1 MAKVTLRKKPITK
14 GRQALYLDYYPP
26 IMHPDTGKPVRREYL
41 KIYLFD
47 RPRTEIDK
55 EHNRETQKL
64 AENLRAMRQIEIQN
78 LRFGFLSD
86 TKRNADFINFFKE
99 TAIRRSGS
107 NADNWNMA
115 VQYFISFAGQQ
126 LRFADLNEILC
137 EDYRDYLLKA
147 PSIGRA
153 GRSISTNTSVSY
165 FGKFR
170 AALKAAFKAG
180 YISTNLGER
189 IDGIKARETHREYLS
204 LEELQRLAKTEC
216 ESPVIKKA
224 SLFSALTGLR
234 FSDIEKLTWSEVR
247 GTEDN
252 YYLQFRQEKTEGT
265 ENLPLSD
272 QAVSL
277 LGERTSANEKVFK
290 GLKYAHIDAFLPKWL
305 LKAKIEKHVTF
316 HSFRHTYAT
325 LQLASGTDIYT
336 VSKMLGHRN
345 LKTTQVYTKIVD
357 AKKKEAANR
366 IKLDLL

>member
-14 GRQALYLDYYPP
+14 GRQTLYLDYYPP
-26 IMHPDTGKPVRREYL
+26 ITHPDTGKPVRREYL

-47 RPRTEIDK
+47 RPRTEMDK
-55 EHNRETQKL
+55 EHNRETHNL
-64 AENLRAMRQIEIQN
+64 AENIRAMRQIEIQN
-78 LRFGFLSD
+78 QSFGFLSD
-86 TKRNADFINFFKE
+86 SKRNADFINFFKE
-99 TAIRRSGS
+99 TAIKRSGS

-126 LRFADLNEILC
+126 LRFADLNEILS

-153 GRSISTNTSVSY
+153 GRSISTNTAVSY

-170 AALKAAFKAG
+170 ATLKAAFKAG
-180 YISTNLGER
+180 YISANIGER

-204 LEELQRLAKTEC
+204 LEELQRLAKTDC
-216 ESPVIKKA
+216 ESVIIKKA
-224 SLFSALTGLR
+224 ALFSALTGLR
-234 FSDIEKLTWSEVR
+234 FSDIEKLTWNEVR
-247 GTEDN
+247 GTEAN
-252 YYLQFRQEKTEGT
+252 YYLRFRQEKTEGV

-277 LGERTSANEKVFK
+277 LGERCDVNDKVFK
-290 GLKYAHIDAFLPKWL
+290 GLKYTHIDTFLPKWIF
-305 LKAKIEKHVTF
+305 KAGIDKHVTF

-325 LQLASGTDIYT
+325 LQLAAGTDIYT

-357 AKKKEAANR
+357 EKKKEAANR
-366 IKLDLL
+366 IKLDL